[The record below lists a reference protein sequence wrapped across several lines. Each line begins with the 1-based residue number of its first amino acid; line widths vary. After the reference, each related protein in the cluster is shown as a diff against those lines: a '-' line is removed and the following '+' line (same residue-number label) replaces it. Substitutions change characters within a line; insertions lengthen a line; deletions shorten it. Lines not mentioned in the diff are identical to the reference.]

1 MKANEIAI
9 IMNAIARLIIATS
22 RLTIAIGIVIALVR

>member
-9 IMNAIARLIIATS
+9 IMNAIARLIVATS
-22 RLTIAIGIVIALVR
+22 KLTIAISIVIALVK